1 MKQRYYSY
9 KPSGIDWIGD
19 IPSHWDITP
28 LKRNL
33 RMPLKY
39 GANEPAESE
48 DKNYPRYIRITDID
62 SNGNLKDETFKSLEP
77 SKATDYLLVKG
88 DVLFARSGATVGK
101 TYIFKEPY
109 EACFAGYL
117 IKASCSLRLSPQFLF
132 YYTNSGMYNN
142 WKNSIF
148 IQSTIQNI
156 GADKYSLLPL
166 PLPPLAEQEAIAAWL
181 DEKCGE
187 IDAAIAK
194 VDREIELIDEL
205 KQSEISRVVTR
216 GLNPDTPLRP
226 SGIDWIGDVPE
237 HWEICRIKHKADVVL
252 GKMLLNEPPK
262 EQRNI
267 YSKEKYL
274 KSRNIGWLN
283 LLLDEVDEMWFNES
297 EKSLYKL
304 NDGDVLVNEGGDIG
318 KVAIWHNQEDSFYI
332 QNSVHKISPIGV
344 TSGFLVYWIFSLS
357 KRDYFWSIVSQ
368 VSIAHLTKEKLSNT
382 PLIVPP
388 LAEQQAIA
396 DYLDKKCAEIDGLKA
411 KLSRKHKTLTE
422 LRQSIIS
429 EVVTGK
435 RRVAACRDRI
445 IRDIDID
452 NRDIDIDRG
461 IDIDNGGR
469 DIDRGIDI
477 DNGGRDRSR
486 PYKHHHNNNS
496 HKH

>member
-1 MKQRYYSY
+1 MKQRYDSY

-77 SKATDYLLVKG
+77 SKATDYLLAKG

-156 GADKYSLLPL
+156 GADTYSLLPL
-166 PLPPLAEQEAIAAWL
+166 PLPPIAEQEAIAAWL

-205 KQSEISRVVTR
+205 KQSKISRVVTR
-216 GLNPDTPLRP
+216 GLNPDALLRP
-226 SGIDWIGDVPE
+226 SGIDWIGDIPKHWTKCRLKFIGSARNGLTYSPSDVKDSGKLVIRSSNIQDAKLNYDDCVFVANYPE
-237 HWEICRIKHKADVVL
+237 TLSVNSGDTIICSRNGSIKLIGKSVFIEDDMDVTFGAFMMRFRPYEHPKYSHYLLSIAISRYKGLFATTTINQLTADSL
-252 GKMLLNEPPK
+252 GKMEAVMPPYM
-262 EQRNI
+262 EQ
-267 YSKEKYL
+267 
-274 KSRNIGWLN
+274 
-283 LLLDEVDEMWFNES
+283 V
-297 EKSLYKL
+297 
-304 NDGDVLVNEGGDIG
+304 
-318 KVAIWHNQEDSFYI
+318 Q
-332 QNSVHKISPIGV
+332 
-344 TSGFLVYWIFSLS
+344 
-357 KRDYFWSIVSQ
+357 
-368 VSIAHLTKEKLSNT
+368 
-382 PLIVPP
+382 
-388 LAEQQAIA
+388 IA
-396 DYLDKKCAEIDGLKA
+396 DYLDKQCAEIDGLKE
-411 KLSRKHKTLTE
+411 KLSMKRETLTE

-435 RRVAACRDRI
+435 RKVI
-445 IRDIDID
+445 
-452 NRDIDIDRG
+452 
-461 IDIDNGGR
+461 
-469 DIDRGIDI
+469 
-477 DNGGRDRSR
+477 
-486 PYKHHHNNNS
+486 
-496 HKH
+496 

>member
-1 MKQRYYSY
+1 MKQRYDSY

-19 IPSHWDITP
+19 IPTHWTLSKIKFIGEIRGRIGFRGYTTADLVSEGEGALTIGGKHISNNVIDLTDPEYISWDKYYESPEIMVSKGDIVIAQRGT
-28 LKRNL
+28 LKRTAYISKNIGPATINPSL
-33 RMPLKY
+33 VLLTNIKINPKY
-39 GANEPAESE
+39 LHSYLCSNATTEFIDYLNTATAVPMISQNQIE
-48 DKNYPRYIRITDID
+48 NIRII
-62 SNGNLKDETFKSLEP
+62 E
-77 SKATDYLLVKG
+77 
-88 DVLFARSGATVGK
+88 
-101 TYIFKEPY
+101 
-109 EACFAGYL
+109 
-117 IKASCSLRLSPQFLF
+117 
-132 YYTNSGMYNN
+132 
-142 WKNSIF
+142 
-148 IQSTIQNI
+148 
-156 GADKYSLLPL
+156 
-166 PLPPLAEQEAIAAWL
+166 PPLAEQEAIAAWL

-226 SGIDWIGDVPE
+226 SGIDWIGDIPE

-411 KLSRKHKTLTE
+411 KLNRKRETLTE

-435 RRVAACRDRI
+435 RKVI
-445 IRDIDID
+445 
-452 NRDIDIDRG
+452 
-461 IDIDNGGR
+461 
-469 DIDRGIDI
+469 
-477 DNGGRDRSR
+477 
-486 PYKHHHNNNS
+486 
-496 HKH
+496 